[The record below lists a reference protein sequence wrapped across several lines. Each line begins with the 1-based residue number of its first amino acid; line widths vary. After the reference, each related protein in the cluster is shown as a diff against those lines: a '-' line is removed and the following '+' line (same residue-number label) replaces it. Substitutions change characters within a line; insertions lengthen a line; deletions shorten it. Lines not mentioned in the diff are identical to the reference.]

1 MQYLPFWQGGLA
13 LAAVPVLHW
22 LFLRR
27 ALAVSGR
34 ITALIDRVRSGPTH
48 GDHGDHGD
56 NDGNGDAAMTDGE
69 LLEAIRRETEA
80 QFGEAAVEPVAAEA
94 TTVALPQPRAR
105 EPWSTHA
112 LFFAGIVLGGL
123 GVSLASGTFSLSGTL
138 RGELFSQLLGGSPA
152 TRLLSLSLGGA
163 LVGFGT
169 RMAGGCTSGHGLCGV
184 SQLQPG
190 SLLAT
195 ASFFGAAVL
204 TSLLLG
210 GLG

>member
-34 ITALIDRVRSGPTH
+34 ITALVDRVRSGPPH

-56 NDGNGDAAMTDGE
+56 GGAAAMTDAE

-80 QFGEAAVEPVAAEA
+80 QFGEAAVEPVAGEA
-94 TTVALPQPRAR
+94 TTVVLPQPRAR

-123 GVSLASGTFSLSGTL
+123 GVSLASGTFSLSSTL

-152 TRLLSLSLGGA
+152 TRLLALSLGGA

-204 TSLLLG
+204 TSLLLA